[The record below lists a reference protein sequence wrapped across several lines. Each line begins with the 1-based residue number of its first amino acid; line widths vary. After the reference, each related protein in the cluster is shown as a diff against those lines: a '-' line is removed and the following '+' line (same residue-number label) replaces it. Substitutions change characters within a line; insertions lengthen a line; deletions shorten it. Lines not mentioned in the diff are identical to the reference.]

1 MPRYLFV
8 EAPFRSTLA
17 ALLGTCFFLCGLA
30 VPCLANIAPEAIVFF
45 NVMPA
50 EDPQT
55 YCTTEITDCSE
66 MATSTSE
73 TGLIEFQIFIDP
85 YLYCGE
91 PVAGLTGYMDW
102 PDEWQFVDVAVCRGG
117 VGFIDHSGSSPHY
130 VQLGWPCDPV
140 DDMFL
145 AVTLVFDVG
154 DYGTL
159 SFSWPPSLWI
169 GCPPEGFEVE
179 ASSRIRGE
187 AATECEYTNQPCA
200 WRFSYCKPCLTI
212 DVMRL
217 TAAPGGHAQDAT
229 VFRAEHW
236 FDESCHGLFEVTT
249 GEAWCS
255 GHVEDGPEWYSNSL
269 VIDADATNL
278 EPGFHESWVRVHTTG
293 VTTAIARCLNV
304 IFEVQES
311 TPAEKTSW
319 GMLRNCYRE

>member
-8 EAPFRSTLA
+8 EAPFRSALA

-30 VPCLANIAPEAIVFF
+30 VPCVANTAPEAIVFF

-85 YLYCGE
+85 FSYHGE
-91 PVAGLTGYMDW
+91 PVNAMAGYMDW
-102 PDEWQFVDVAVCRGG
+102 PDEWQFIDAVVCRGG
-117 VGFIDHSGSSPHY
+117 TGYVDDWGSSPHAF
-130 VQLGWPCDPV
+130 QLEWSCDPV

-154 DYGTL
+154 DYGRL
-159 SFSWPPSLWI
+159 SISGPSWLWI
-169 GCPPEGFEVE
+169 GCYPEGFDVVPV
-179 ASSRIRGE
+179 SRIWGE
-187 AATECEYTNQPCA
+187 AGTECEYTNQPCR
-200 WRFSYCKPCLTI
+200 WKFLYCEPCLTI

-236 FDESCHGLFEVTT
+236 LEQSCHGLFEVTT
-249 GEAWCS
+249 GEAWCTA
-255 GHVEDGPEWYSNSL
+255 HVEDGPAWYSNIL

-293 VTTAIARCLNV
+293 IARCLNV